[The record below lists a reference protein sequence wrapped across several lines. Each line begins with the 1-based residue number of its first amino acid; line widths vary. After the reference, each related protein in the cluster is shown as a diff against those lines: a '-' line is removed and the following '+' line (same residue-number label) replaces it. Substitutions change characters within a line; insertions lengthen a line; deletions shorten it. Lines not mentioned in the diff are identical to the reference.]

1 MRRIAILLAALLFC
15 CTLSAQET
23 TPPTYEGT
31 IIRIFLARLTAE
43 AKRVAIE
50 KKYPADS
57 LSETAVVAFRV
68 DTVGRVSQW
77 RFPDNTCTG
86 RDSVDQAPAGEAMKR
101 LLTEA
106 FGNMQGEWQ
115 PARRGDRKIDY
126 TLYLKI
132 WLPLRS
138 IGRALDS
145 DPLFFQGENPDKSF
159 YPWLCSRIR
168 YDDRFKQVSGRMH
181 VRFFVEPD
189 GSITIDEVLETP
201 DAKLTKE
208 VLRVIRNSRGK
219 WTPRKVNGVAQRTPY
234 EVRINFVYAGY

>member
-15 CTLSAQET
+15 GTLAAQET

-31 IIRIFLARLTAE
+31 IIRIFQARLTAE

-68 DTVGRVSQW
+68 DTAGRVSQW

-86 RDSVDQAPAGEAMKR
+86 RDSVEQAPAGEAMKR

-106 FGNMQGEWQ
+106 FGNMRGEWQ
-115 PARRGDRKIDY
+115 PARRGGRKINY
-126 TLYLKI
+126 TLYLEI
-132 WLPLRS
+132 RLPLRS
-138 IGRALDS
+138 IEQAVNP
-145 DPLFFQGENPDKSF
+145 DPLLFMGKDPRESF
-159 YPWLCSRIR
+159 SPWLRTHIR
-168 YDDRFKQVSGRMH
+168 YNDRFKQVSGRVH
-181 VRFFVEPD
+181 VRFFVEAD
-189 GSITIDEVLETP
+189 GGITIDEVLETP

-219 WTPRKVNGVAQRTPY
+219 WTPRKVGGVAQRTPY
-234 EVRINFVYAGY
+234 EVRMNFVYAGY